1 MNTSE
6 EGENKMSENVK
17 ESEAKEE
24 TSESIIFDAMKTE
37 YEHCVQRAGKLDNK
51 VYILL
56 TVCAFVFVLITNLI
70 EKVKDFCLPQN
81 MTEESLVI
89 VYWLLIIVDVVIFCV
104 VLVKLVV
111 LLGSIKFERLDIG
124 DVLENNIIEERPK
137 TSVKYIGARY
147 WKCIDNNHAILERQY
162 EKLNFCVIGLVL
174 NVTIS
179 LVLSFVCVFISMN

>member
-1 MNTSE
+1 
-6 EGENKMSENVK
+6 MSENTK
-17 ESEAKEE
+17 ESEQKEE
-24 TSESIIFDAMKTE
+24 TSELVIFDAMKAE

-56 TVCAFVFVLITNLI
+56 TVCAFVFVLITSLI
-70 EKVKDFCLPQN
+70 EKVGDFCMPQN
-81 MTEESLVI
+81 MAEESLII
-89 VYWLLIIVDVVIFCV
+89 VYWLLIIADVVTFCV

-147 WKCIDNNHAILERQY
+147 WKCIDNNHAILEKQY

>member
-1 MNTSE
+1 MNTSK
-6 EGENKMSENVK
+6 EGENKMSENTK
-17 ESEAKEE
+17 ESEQKEE
-24 TSESIIFDAMKTE
+24 TSELVIFDAMKAE

-56 TVCAFVFVLITNLI
+56 TVCAFVFVLITSLI
-70 EKVKDFCLPQN
+70 EKVGNFCMPQN
-81 MTEESLVI
+81 MAEESLII
-89 VYWLLIIVDVVIFCV
+89 VYWLLIIADVVTFCV

-147 WKCIDNNHAILERQY
+147 WKCIDNNHAILEKQY

>member
-1 MNTSE
+1 MNTSK
-6 EGENKMSENVK
+6 EGENKMSENTK
-17 ESEAKEE
+17 ESEEKEE
-24 TSESIIFDAMKTE
+24 TSELVIFDAMKAE

-56 TVCAFVFVLITNLI
+56 TVCAFVFVLITSLI
-70 EKVKDFCLPQN
+70 EKVGNFCMPQN
-81 MTEESLVI
+81 MAEESLII
-89 VYWLLIIVDVVIFCV
+89 VYWLLIIADVVTFCV

-147 WKCIDNNHAILERQY
+147 WKCIDNNHAILEKQY